1 MNQSNLFRD
10 SMDRSRLVEVLNYQ
24 TGDCKI
30 YFQDNKSATP
40 TYVGKGRVPVRL
52 LNLGEKGPNN
62 EIQRDRIGYFRDS
75 VFNKKE
81 EDLPDLFN
89 DPDFDAFK

>member
-40 TYVGKGRVPVRL
+40 TYAGKGRIPVRL
-52 LNLGEKGPNN
+52 LNLNEKGPNY
-62 EIQRDRIGYFRDS
+62 EMQKDRIGYFRANIES
-75 VFNKKE
+75 KKE